1 MPDPSGGPDPGPA
14 KCRNGHPVAAADRV
28 WHKGQMRCAA
38 CLREARRRWRE
49 TRLAKPATYAYCGRC
64 GAAKY
69 EDARTY
75 CGPCRH
81 ATRGEVAKAYDVFL
95 DQAGVSGRATFVID
109 ANGIIVDVDQ
119 VAPLETPDMDRLIA
133 SLATCK
139 A

>member
-28 WHKGQMRCAA
+28 WHKGQMRCPT

-81 ATRGEVAKAYDVFL
+81 ATRGEVAKVGGAVE
-95 DQAGVSGRATFVID
+95 RATED
-109 ANGIIVDVDQ
+109 AVM
-119 VAPLETPDMDRLIA
+119 LETAPHWVRADPREHARWIA
-133 SLATCK
+133 AERAERRRRGTLGA
-139 A
+139 